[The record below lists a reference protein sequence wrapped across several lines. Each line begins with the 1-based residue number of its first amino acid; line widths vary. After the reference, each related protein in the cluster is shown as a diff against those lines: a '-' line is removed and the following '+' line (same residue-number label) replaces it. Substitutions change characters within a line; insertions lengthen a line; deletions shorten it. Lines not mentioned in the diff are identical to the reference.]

1 MGVLLLK
8 FYDDDDHDHDDDD
21 DDDNNDD
28 EILENNFSVNVLYSK
43 KQEKR
48 GENGA
53 KEVRERTYKRSNHR
67 MLITFS
73 SDMEIIIIA
82 PITRC

>member
-8 FYDDDDHDHDDDD
+8 FYDDDDDHDD

-28 EILENNFSVNVLYSK
+28 EILENNFSVNVLYS

-67 MLITFS
+67 MLTV
-73 SDMEIIIIA
+73 
-82 PITRC
+82 